1 MLNENYFSRND
12 IGRLL
17 LRVRNLVITS
27 EKGIKD
33 VAISM
38 IPQFVSLATGFVASI
53 LIARGLGATEMGKYA
68 IIMSVSAIALTISD
82 LGLGQTAIHYA
93 SFALSQNN
101 QEWRNAIL
109 RWAFR
114 MRIAIVLIVTIG
126 FVALS
131 PQLAGKVLHDKTLT
145 PYLWLGL
152 VIGIFLTIGGI
163 PTIYFQSVRKFGVN
177 ATVISLQKV
186 VVVAGILMVSLL
198 HVCSLL
204 NVLVVTIFGPL
215 SERLFLC
222 S

>member
-1 MLNENYFSRND
+1 
-12 IGRLL
+12 
-17 LRVRNLVITS
+17 
-27 EKGIKD
+27 
-33 VAISM
+33 
-38 IPQFVSLATGFVASI
+38 
-53 LIARGLGATEMGKYA
+53 MGKYA

-204 NVLVVTIFGPL
+204 NVLVVTIFGAAIGAAIFMFMIPKNT
-215 SERLFLC
+215 LFGKGDNLLISNFFKC
-222 S
+222 PANESGNVCGQKKRAWVTLHFTKCFQQLL